1 MYLNTYPIAGGLLTQ
16 YSTMAGKLPCTLSN
30 GEDSCA
36 ELLFDGAH
44 IDVESRDI
52 DELMSYIDAYIN
64 NKLSNVEYREK
75 MQNSVISEEAFAD
88 NLQNILVNGKS
99 EYDYSIH
106 DISSYR
112 LKEQNDFWHRFEK
125 KFSR

>member
-1 MYLNTYPIAGGLLTQ
+1 M
-16 YSTMAGKLPCTLSN
+16 
-30 GEDSCA
+30 
-36 ELLFDGAH
+36 
-44 IDVESRDI
+44 DI

-88 NLQNILVNGKS
+88 NLQNILVNRKS
-99 EYDYSIH
+99 EYGYSIH
-106 DISSYR
+106 DISPYR